1 MAARE
6 QQPRLG
12 TCQVVAS
19 ARLRGDQEDR
29 VTGVTAVAS
38 PTGGAHIA
46 VRIGGVLLYLEDRA
60 AFEALWRAVARA
72 EGMAD
77 AVYGSVETRV
87 TRAKARA
94 RREFEQGRRDKP

>member
-6 QQPRLG
+6 QKRLG

-19 ARLRGDQEDR
+19 ARLRGDQEDQ

-38 PTGGAHIA
+38 PSGGAHIA
-46 VRIGGVLLYLEDRA
+46 VRVGGLLLYLEDRA

-77 AVYGSVETRV
+77 AVYGAVPDEFTL
-87 TRAKARA
+87 AEARA
-94 RREFEQGRRDKP
+94 RRRFERSAREKP